1 MQQPAKT
8 SGHPKG
14 LYVLFATEM
23 WERFN
28 YYGMRAILVLFMTK
42 ALLWNDEFSTNLYG
56 SYLGLIYLT
65 PLVGGFMADRYW
77 GNKRS
82 ILVGGVV
89 MAIGEFILFA
99 CGSIY
104 DSNPS
109 LSHLFFFTGLGFM
122 IAGNGFFKPNISSL
136 VGQLYPNGDRRKD
149 AAYTVFYMGIN
160 VGAGIGPIVCGTF
173 GDTGNPHDF
182 KWAFLIGGIGMLISV
197 LVQLFFHNKYVL
209 SPEGKTLGLT
219 PTVEETA
226 SSPSATPSYSKAVLN
241 AIKPVV
247 MIGGMLLFACLMVGL
262 MYLDT
267 EWNFLPY
274 LLLAATLF
282 IVYFVFSDKS
292 LTGTEKQRI
301 GVIFIVSFF
310 VVFFWAAYEQTGASL
325 TLFADRQTNRE
336 LWSGYTMPTSY
347 FQSFNSTFLVIFA
360 PLLAWLWLKM
370 GKREP
375 STPAK
380 MALGLILL
388 GAGYLWIAW
397 GVKTATGD
405 QKVSMIWL
413 TGMYLLHTLGELC
426 LSPIGLSLV
435 NKLAPIKFASLL
447 MAVWFLANAAGNK
460 LAGVLSSLY
469 PDKGRQTSFL
479 GYQMNNLYDF
489 FILFVVMGGLAGII
503 LLILSKRLRKMM
515 QGVS

>member
-8 SGHPKG
+8 SRHPKG

-28 YYGMRAILVLFMTK
+28 YYGMRAILILFMTK
-42 ALLWNDEFSTNLYG
+42 ALLWNDEFSSNLYG

-82 ILVGGVV
+82 IIVGGIV
-89 MAIGEFILFA
+89 MAIGEFILFC
-99 CGSIY
+99 CGSLY
-104 DSNPS
+104 DNNPGV
-109 LSHLFFFTGLGFM
+109 SHFLFFTGLGFM

-136 VGQLYPNGDRRKD
+136 VGQLYPQGDRRKD
-149 AAYTVFYMGIN
+149 AAYTIFYMGIN
-160 VGAGIGPIVCGTF
+160 VGAGIGPLVCGTF

-182 KWAFLIGGIGMLISV
+182 KWAFLIGGIGMILSV

-209 SPEGKTLGLT
+209 SPEGKVLGLT
-219 PTVEETA
+219 PTQEQNTGTG
-226 SSPSATPSYSKAVLN
+226 STQTYSNAVLN
-241 AIKPVV
+241 SIKPLAMVF
-247 MIGGMLLFACLMVGL
+247 GMLVFATIMVGL

-267 EWNFLPY
+267 QWNYLPY

-282 IVYFVFSDKS
+282 IVFFIFSDKT
-292 LTGTEKQRI
+292 LTGVEKQRI

-325 TLFADRQTNRE
+325 TFFADRQTDRQ
-336 LWSGYTMPTSY
+336 LWPGYTMPTSY
-347 FQSFNSTFLVIFA
+347 FQSFNSAFLILLA
-360 PLLAWLWLKM
+360 PVLAWLWLKM
-370 GKREP
+370 GRREP
-375 STPAK
+375 STPTK
-380 MALGLILL
+380 MALGLLL
-388 GAGYLWIAW
+388 LASGYLWIGW
-397 GVKTATGD
+397 GVSNASSG
-405 QKVSMIWL
+405 QRVGMIWL

-460 LAGVLSSLY
+460 LAGVLGSLY
-469 PDKGRQTSFL
+469 PDKGRHTSFL
-479 GYQMNNLYDF
+479 GYQMNNVYDF
-489 FILFVVMGGLAGII
+489 FILFVIMGGLAGII
-503 LLILSKRLRKMM
+503 LLLLSKKLRKMM
-515 QGVS
+515 HGIH